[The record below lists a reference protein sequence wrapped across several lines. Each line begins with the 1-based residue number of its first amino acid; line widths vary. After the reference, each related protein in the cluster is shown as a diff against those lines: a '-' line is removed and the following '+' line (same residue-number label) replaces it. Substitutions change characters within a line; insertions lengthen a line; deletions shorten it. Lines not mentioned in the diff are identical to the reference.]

1 MRKLILIK
9 HARPQIDPRR
19 PSEEWELGDEGRQG
33 AAALVERL
41 RRQEFD
47 HLVSSTEP
55 KALQTAQIVG
65 RELNRPVEQATDL
78 HEHDRR
84 DVPHMDSREFISM
97 IALFFKE
104 PDRLVLGHETADEA
118 AARFE
123 AAVDRVL
130 EKTTGDVAIVSH
142 GTVIS
147 LFAHRR
153 AGLEPFAL
161 WRRMGLPS
169 FIVLE
174 TPGWRVREV
183 CERV

>member
-9 HARPQIDPRR
+9 HARPQIDPNK
-19 PSEEWELGDEGRQG
+19 PSEEWELGDEGRGG
-33 AAALVERL
+33 ATALVERL

-47 HLVSSTEP
+47 HLFSSTEP
-55 KALQTAQIVG
+55 KAVQTAQILG
-65 RELNRPVEQATDL
+65 HALNRPFEQLADL

-97 IALFFKE
+97 IALFFKQ
-104 PDRLVLGHETADEA
+104 PDCLVLGHETADEA

-130 EKTTGDVAIVSH
+130 ENTTGDVTIVSH

-153 AGLEPFAL
+153 AGLEPFGL

-174 TPGWRVREV
+174 TPGWRMKEI

>member
-9 HARPQIDPRR
+9 HARPQIDPRT
-19 PSEEWELGDEGRQG
+19 PSEEWELSDEGRQG

-41 RRQEFD
+41 RTQEFD
-47 HLVSSTEP
+47 HLFSSTEP
-55 KALQTAQIVG
+55 KAVQTAQILG
-65 RELNRPVEQATDL
+65 RALNRPVEPFADL

-97 IALFFKE
+97 IALFFKQ

-147 LFAHRR
+147 LFAERR
-153 AGLEPFAL
+153 AGQEPFAL

-174 TPGWRVREV
+174 TPGWRVREI